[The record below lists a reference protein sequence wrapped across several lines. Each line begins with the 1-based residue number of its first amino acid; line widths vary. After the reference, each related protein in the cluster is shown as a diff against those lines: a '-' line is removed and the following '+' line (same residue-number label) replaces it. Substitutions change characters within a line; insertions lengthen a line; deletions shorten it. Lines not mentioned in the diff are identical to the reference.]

1 MTALIIGSL
10 GSDIVFEVS
19 HKTVKTLN
27 GLKWSSSANYA
38 EIDRYLKDDL
48 IEFQGCSLESITFS
62 VTLNAALGVNPLN
75 EYIKFLTAMRN
86 GEAMRFVVGW
96 NAYGKNKW
104 VIESLSNNLEKYDQ
118 QGNLL
123 YCTFDVTLK
132 EYASRW

>member
-1 MTALIIGSL
+1 MIIGSL

-19 HKTVKTLN
+19 RKTVKTLN

-96 NAYGKNKW
+96 KAYGKNKW
-104 VIESLSNNLEKYDQ
+104 VIESLSNNLERYDQ